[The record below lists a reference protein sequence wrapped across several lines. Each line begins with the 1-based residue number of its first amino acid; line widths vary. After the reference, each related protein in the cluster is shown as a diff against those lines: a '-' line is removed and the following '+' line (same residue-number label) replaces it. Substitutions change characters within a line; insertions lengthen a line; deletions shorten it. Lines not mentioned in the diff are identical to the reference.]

1 MSDWGTIQP
10 QFIDLMLAGD
20 EEAAIKM
27 AKDSLAGGSTPVEFF
42 ENCIAPSL
50 QEVGKR
56 FETLDIFLPEMVT
69 AADTVEAVNTE
80 VINPAVAES
89 NEGASMSL
97 GKVLLATVQGDLH
110 DIGKNMVGL
119 MLKVNGFEVIDLGT
133 NVSPSDIVS
142 RAEQEEVDIIG
153 MSALLT
159 TCLPYMKDVG
169 DHLVGKG
176 IRDKYEVIIGGAA
189 ATPDVMEEMGANAYG
204 SSAADG
210 VKKCKMLLGKL

>member
-1 MSDWGTIQP
+1 MSTWKILQENFL
-10 QFIDLMLAGD
+10 QFILEGDTNAAVKLAQ
-20 EEAAIKM
+20 
-27 AKDSLAGGSTPVEFF
+27 DSLDGGATPVEFF
-42 ENCIAPSL
+42 ENCISPSL
-50 QEVGKR
+50 QDIGKR
-56 FETLDIFLPEMVT
+56 FEILDIFLPEMVT
-69 AADTVEAVNTE
+69 AADTVEAVNTQ

-89 NEGASMSL
+89 LTGASMSL

-133 NVSPSDIVS
+133 NISPFDIVA
-142 RAEQEEVDIIG
+142 RAEEERVDIIG

-169 DHLVGKG
+169 DYLDGKG
-176 IRDKYEVIIGGAA
+176 IREKYFVIIGGAA
-189 ATPDVMEEMGANAYG
+189 TTSEITGEIGANAYG